1 MRRSRQKDFS
11 TGLSVTVEDGKI
23 EKALRLFKKKIENA
37 GLLKEVRE
45 RQHYVKPTTERK
57 LKKNAAVK
65 RWKKTLSAQKLPQR
79 LY

>member
-45 RQHYVKPTTERK
+45 RQHYVKPTTKRK

>member
-11 TGLSVTVEDGKI
+11 AGLSVTVEDGKI
-23 EKALRLFKKKIENA
+23 EKALRMFKKKVENA
-37 GLLKEVRE
+37 GLLKEVRD

-65 RWKKTLSAQKLPQR
+65 RWKKTLAAQKLPQR